1 MFSDNL
7 KNMLSDVGLAVCG
20 TILGI
25 LFLIPPMTPI
35 GVIVIIGSI
44 LYGISRVRTFFN
56 S

>member
-25 LFLIPPMTPI
+25 LFLIPPMTPV
-35 GVIVIIGSI
+35 GVIIIIGSI
-44 LYGISRVRTFFN
+44 WYGISSIRTFLK